1 MRWDEEAKD
10 RLRYYGQKKRAV
22 EHLEEE
28 IYRLE
33 QEATALRGGILDGTR
48 SRSAKNDRV
57 LNNMVMRQELE
68 WTLKDT
74 RRWLRLTESAID
86 SLDDDLREVLNS
98 CYIQQVND
106 RWQDVCASLQLER
119 SNYYRLKKEALRKFT
134 ISLYGAMES

>member
-1 MRWDEEAKD
+1 MRWEEEAKD

-86 SLDDDLREVLNS
+86 SLDEDLR
-98 CYIQQVND
+98 QVA
-106 RWQDVCASLQLER
+106 VYAIVPALPILTR
-119 SNYYRLKKEALRKFT
+119 SNT
-134 ISLYGAMES
+134 TCSLSDS